1 MKKMTTRN
9 EYEACLAEMFSLRR
23 FGIKLGLGTIRRLLK
38 GLGNPQKRFSA
49 VHIAGT
55 NGKGSIASGIA
66 SILTAAEYRVGLYTS
81 PHLVSFNERIKING
95 SPISNRRVVAAYK
108 AVQAVYHGKR
118 EPTFFEFA
126 TAMALFEFA
135 EQRVDWGII
144 ETGMGGRLDATN
156 IIRPAICVISNIS
169 LEHKFYLGNTITEI
183 AAEKGGIIKKH
194 TPVITG
200 VRGKQAIDT
209 LEAIAKNNS
218 APLFR
223 LGKDFRVRRKPTGGF
238 DYFGLDTHWKNLS
251 TSLLG
256 PHQVDNAAISLAV
269 CEVLKRQGAIIPE
282 APLRKGLGAIQWPG
296 RLEIVNDA
304 PKIILDGAHNLMAAR
319 NLARYLAAEMSET
332 PITLVLGILDDK
344 PYRAMLQSLVPLC
357 RRLIVTRP
365 VIDRALPPEQL
376 FETAKSLTENIAM
389 APDVDT
395 AVRTA
400 LSSAAPTE
408 VICIAG
414 SLYVVGEA
422 KETLAHMGI
431 KGLADVEK

>member
-183 AAEKGGIIKKH
+183 AAEKAASLKITHRLSPASEGNRPS
-194 TPVITG
+194 TP
-200 VRGKQAIDT
+200 
-209 LEAIAKNNS
+209 
-218 APLFR
+218 
-223 LGKDFRVRRKPTGGF
+223 
-238 DYFGLDTHWKNLS
+238 
-251 TSLLG
+251 
-256 PHQVDNAAISLAV
+256 
-269 CEVLKRQGAIIPE
+269 LK
-282 APLRKGLGAIQWPG
+282 PLRKITVPPCSAWARISECAENPPAGLITSGWTRIGKTCPPACWVPT
-296 RLEIVNDA
+296 RWT
-304 PKIILDGAHNLMAAR
+304 
-319 NLARYLAAEMSET
+319 T
-332 PITLVLGILDDK
+332 PPFLW
-344 PYRAMLQSLVPLC
+344 QC
-357 RRLIVTRP
+357 
-365 VIDRALPPEQL
+365 
-376 FETAKSLTENIAM
+376 AKS
-389 APDVDT
+389 
-395 AVRTA
+395 
-400 LSSAAPTE
+400 
-408 VICIAG
+408 
-414 SLYVVGEA
+414 
-422 KETLAHMGI
+422 
-431 KGLADVEK
+431 